1 MNSTYFFS
9 ARSVR
14 ARSVV
19 TDGVARMSTA
29 RPDLNAALGAFLL
42 LSLVQALPQVARPY
56 ALMTVARKLNAARTA
71 AENSLKM
78 TNNVFA
84 FLKGNEI
91 FKCKMSTTSFKS
103 PAAAAVPRFTKT
115 TFFGNICTSKKIFA
129 LTTSIPPIERGARHI
144 GNT

>member
-91 FKCKMSTTSFKS
+91 FKGYVLVCRNQFCFW
-103 PAAAAVPRFTKT
+103 PHRL
-115 TFFGNICTSKKIFA
+115 IFW
-129 LTTSIPPIERGARHI
+129 RR
-144 GNT
+144 